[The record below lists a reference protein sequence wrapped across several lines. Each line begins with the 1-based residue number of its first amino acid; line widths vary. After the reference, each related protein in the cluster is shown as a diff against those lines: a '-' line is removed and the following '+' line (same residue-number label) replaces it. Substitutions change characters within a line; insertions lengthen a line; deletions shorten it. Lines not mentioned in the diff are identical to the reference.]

1 MDVSLSR
8 SLKAPLSVWRTV
20 MLTFVVGALVA
31 AASHSAIAVMCA
43 TLACAFVFSAYERRY
58 WVRMPRHRQV
68 RDVALRFGLALT
80 ATYVLSATQF
90 LTVLEASFA

>member
-1 MDVSLSR
+1 MDSSLSR
-8 SLKAPLSVWRTV
+8 WLKAPFSVWRTV
-20 MLTFVVGALVA
+20 MLTFVIGALVA
-31 AASHSAIAVMCA
+31 VVSRSAIAVMCA

-58 WVRMPRHRQV
+58 WLRMPRHHQM

-90 LTVLEASFA
+90 LAILEASFV